1 MKIQGFV
8 ASAFLLFLS
17 VTSVFAAP
25 ADPNSLEG
33 MCHAVKNTTVT
44 NLYSSDFPLQSKGLE
59 LQELGLEQVRLQRQA
74 GVPQGSQ
81 VQQLGLEKMC
91 LQRQALP
98 QGSQV

>member
-33 MCHAVKNTTVT
+33 I
-44 NLYSSDFPLQSKGLE
+44 SDFPLQSKGLE
-59 LQELGLEQVRLQRQA
+59 LQELGLEQVHLQRQA
-74 GVPQGSQ
+74 LPEGSQ
-81 VQQLGLEKMC
+81 VQQLGLEQVH
-91 LQRQALP
+91 LQRQALSE
-98 QGSQV
+98 GSQVQGLGLEQVRLQ